1 MCTCLA
7 DKQAALTAAMLSV
20 NPGASTVDSVKF
32 TTQKFDSESSTMVF
46 FLPASGIYK
55 SGVRTKEFQVK
66 QKLTYC
72 PFCGVAY

>member
-7 DKQAALTAAMLSV
+7 DKQAALTAAMLSI

-32 TTQKFDSESSTMVF
+32 TTQKFDSESEVMALY
-46 FLPASGIYK
+46 LPASGIFK
-55 SGVRTKEFQVK
+55 SGVRTKEFQVM